1 MDIILGKVICLVV
14 DLVNTYISLVLGTG
28 SGRSP
33 FFVNIKIYT
42 YYAKKHEKIRVFIS
56 VYEPSYRP
64 VAEKRAIPHLA
75 ALQSNPQQF

>member
-42 YYAKKHEKIRVFIS
+42 YYAKKHENIRVFIP
-56 VYEPSYRP
+56 VYEPPYRS
-64 VAEKRAIPHLA
+64 VAEKRAIPHFA
-75 ALQSNPQQF
+75 AL

>member
-42 YYAKKHEKIRVFIS
+42 YYATI
-56 VYEPSYRP
+56 
-64 VAEKRAIPHLA
+64 LC
-75 ALQSNPQQF
+75 

>member
-75 ALQSNPQQF
+75 ALQGNPQQF

>member
-14 DLVNTYISLVLGTG
+14 DQVNTYISLVLGTG

-42 YYAKKHEKIRVFIS
+42 YYAKKHEKIRVFIP

-75 ALQSNPQQF
+75 ALQSNPQQL

>member
-33 FFVNIKIYT
+33 FLVIGWKVKNRSKRSTFLHFNDYKGG
-42 YYAKKHEKIRVFIS
+42 RVW
-56 VYEPSYRP
+56 
-64 VAEKRAIPHLA
+64 
-75 ALQSNPQQF
+75 